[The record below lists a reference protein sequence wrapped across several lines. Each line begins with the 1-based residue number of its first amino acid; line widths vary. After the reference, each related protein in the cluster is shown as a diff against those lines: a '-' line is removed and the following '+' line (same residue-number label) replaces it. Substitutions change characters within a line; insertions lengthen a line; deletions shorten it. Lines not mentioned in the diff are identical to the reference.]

1 MKLRYLLIVLILLPQ
16 IALADCWDKAKVM
29 TSQLEETVRAHET
42 TKQALITIRRNA
54 QDWKN
59 LLLRGNVEKDKEV
72 LLKRFEDQKAAY
84 QKELAKLK
92 LELTAINE
100 GLDSLNILEEENQK
114 LFAQYKEAYIK
125 YGVDTMNA
133 ASTVDRQVQGG
144 DVRTFRTLEELD
156 MQLSLQVKKRFKE
169 LVDTLNLCAR

>member
-1 MKLRYLLIVLILLPQ
+1 MKLRFFLIALILLPQ
-16 IALADCWDKAKVM
+16 IALADCWDKAKLM

-84 QKELAKLK
+84 QKELANLK
-92 LELTAINE
+92 LELIAINE
-100 GLDSLNILEEENQK
+100 GLDSLNTLEEENRK

-125 YGVDTMNA
+125 YGVDTVSA

-156 MQLSLQVKKRFKE
+156 KQLSLQVKKRFKE
-169 LVDTLNLCAR
+169 LIDILDVCAR